1 MGTLG
6 TRLRALREEKNLTLE
21 QVANRVGTTKVSI
34 GRYEKDEREPK
45 SEMLTLLADFFE
57 VSVDYLLGRTSEAA
71 PTREY
76 NPKLTQKDKKDIA
89 KTLNEFKEG
98 SKGSLMLDGEIIDEE
113 TEALLWKSIENILEI
128 AKLNNKAK
136 FTPKKYRK

>member
-1 MGTLG
+1 MISK
-6 TRLRALREEKNLTLE
+6 RLKSLREDKDMSQKDL
-21 QVANRVGTTKVSI
+21 ANAIGVSPSTI
-34 GRYEKDEREPK
+34 GMYESDKRTPD
-45 SEMLTLLADFFE
+45 SEMLNRIADFFQ
-57 VSVDYLLGRTSEAA
+57 VSVDYLLGRTTEKTP

-76 NPKLTQKDKKDIA
+76 NPELNQKDKKDIA

-98 SKGSLMLDGEIIDEE
+98 SKGSLMLDGEIVDEE
-113 TEALLWKSIENILEI
+113 TETLLWKSIENILEI